1 MASESPCHETRS
13 SFEMKRDILLSTKTS
28 WIHLD
33 EDIPTPNVADNPLED
48 SKEENIRHW
57 LNSGFFLSTNENLQ
71 DKEEAGMVQMT
82 VQSYMRCL
90 HQFAESPVM
99 SRWNSFNSSYS
110 LTSAPTSITELL
122 QLWEKDPVEILLDLG
137 FGKEEPDICTK
148 IPSRFLSSASVAKGI
163 NICVFLEAQKQR
175 MDVENPDLYG
185 RFRQLEVLDHV
196 ASAFS
201 SLLNNVNNQQ
211 ERTEDSTGVEKN
223 MMDMQNNTAMA
234 MRAKRRRIGQ
244 LLKRVSRQ
252 ATVKQQSTQ
261 ASENSESCS
270 AGEKQSPTFA
280 GMDDCIETRTG
291 FSENKILDSVT
302 EEQFPTEEDALTSQ
316 PPQMLGLKTW
326 ALSHIPVRQ
335 SCLLSSSEMPAK
347 DRTRKES
354 NLLLT
359 QTLRKVSRLNC
370 KPPDSFEMEEIQSFE
385 DETPWGNPLDCTSG
399 AVVTRANSYQSDS
412 SGFLEEP
419 SEPSPLQNLPM
430 LGHLNLRYDTHDQQT
445 PQSTDLSVSYQDT
458 QQKPE
463 GTVPKA
469 ECKNSLKVEG
479 ECNDQR
485 EETDLSQTAR
495 DGLHQTW
502 NDQSEDFVEEMVY
515 DVDKKEMEVEGE
527 WLGKDENCE
536 QQLTLCFQGDDQ
548 EVENIVFPECDH
560 HLYINALHKSPDP
573 SPTEYNGTTSNDFS
587 GSRICTKEEVSER
600 PLIEEDAREV
610 YNENVQEDTTERIKE
625 KQWDMEIFS
634 KADTL
639 IPVIKATGDQELNQM
654 DLDSKLCCSFETGA
668 QETEWQVS
676 SLKNEN
682 EVISDCYFPVHDCT
696 AYGLEERPEFSSY
709 ESSETCCLDEIL
721 AASEPEKDD
730 PSQNLKINTNPFKSV
745 TVQMSS
751 QLVSTM
757 QNVPLSEGFA
767 KAQPLECTSD
777 RSQYSEGEH
786 VIISEL
792 GTLKENLKEHRDALI
807 QTDSTEVKK
816 KNQWP
821 DPPFHRHGHLT
832 KSVSLDTGLY
842 GNCKSSCCGALAA
855 RPSPFAHCCHCFCCH
870 HCCFFWANPL
880 TGSSKHP
887 AASCPNQA
895 NTELQ
900 LLRTLRL
907 LQETSMKN
915 ISPCTVHEIET
926 MKSSC
931 QHFREKLDDIEQQLI
946 EQQALFSSAMS
957 DEGREEKRRLQ
968 VLRQAVRREVAELE
982 CQLNDRARQVKEG
995 ILMQLDQLLEE
1006 QSQLLS
1012 ELGLSN
1018 GREEI
1023 NAQNNQV
1030 VSDAANITHPCA
1042 GHSELVVP
1050 QDSSR
1055 IETFPSSSS
1064 ASMPTTSKMW
1074 LPTMTVTQ
1082 PKSVES
1088 DPQELSISK
1097 KETKGPP
1104 QSKMDFKTFLQ
1115 ILKNSFRNSFSNDLT
1130 EGKD

>member
-1 MASESPCHETRS
+1 
-13 SFEMKRDILLSTKTS
+13 MKRDILLSTKTS

-211 ERTEDSTGVEKN
+211 DRTEDSTGVEKN

-270 AGEKQSPTFA
+270 AGEKQSPTSA

-316 PPQMLGLKTW
+316 PPQMLGLKTR

-445 PQSTDLSVSYQDT
+445 PQSTDLSISYQDT

-463 GTVPKA
+463 DTVPKA

-548 EVENIVFPECDH
+548 EVEDIVFPECDH

-610 YNENVQEDTTERIKE
+610 YNENVQKDTTERIKE

-696 AYGLEERPEFSSY
+696 AHGLEERPEFSSY

-767 KAQPLECTSD
+767 KAQALECTSD
-777 RSQYSEGEH
+777 RSQYSE
-786 VIISEL
+786 
-792 GTLKENLKEHRDALI
+792 
-807 QTDSTEVKK
+807 
-816 KNQWP
+816 
-821 DPPFHRHGHLT
+821 
-832 KSVSLDTGLY
+832 
-842 GNCKSSCCGALAA
+842 
-855 RPSPFAHCCHCFCCH
+855 
-870 HCCFFWANPL
+870 
-880 TGSSKHP
+880 
-887 AASCPNQA
+887 ASCPNQA

-907 LQETSMKN
+907 LQETSVKN

-1030 VSDAANITHPCA
+1030 VSDAANIMHPCA

-1115 ILKNSFRNSFSNDLT
+1115 ILKNSFRNSFSNDST

>member
-1 MASESPCHETRS
+1 
-13 SFEMKRDILLSTKTS
+13 
-28 WIHLD
+28 
-33 EDIPTPNVADNPLED
+33 
-48 SKEENIRHW
+48 
-57 LNSGFFLSTNENLQ
+57 FLSQ
-71 DKEEAGMVQMT
+71 SGMVQMT

-148 IPSRFLSSASVAKGI
+148 LPSRFLSSASVAKGI

-175 MDVENPDLYG
+175 MDVENPDLYE

-211 ERTEDSTGVEKN
+211 ERTEDSTGVEN
-223 MMDMQNNTAMA
+223 MMDMQNKTAME
-234 MRAKRRRIGQ
+234 MRAKRRRIGE
-244 LLKRVSRQ
+244 LLRRVSRQ
-252 ATVKQQSTQ
+252 ATVKQQSAQ
-261 ASENSESCS
+261 ASENSKSCS
-270 AGEKQSPTFA
+270 AGEKQSPASA
-280 GMDDCIETRTG
+280 GMDDCIETRMG

-302 EEQFPTEEDALTSQ
+302 KEKFPTEEDALTSQ
-316 PPQMLGLKTW
+316 TPQMLGLKTL

-359 QTLRKVSRLNC
+359 QTLRKLSRLNC

-412 SGFLEEP
+412 SGFLEEQ
-419 SEPSPLQNLPM
+419 SEPSPLQVNELMILFHNTCEKFVFLAKLVPTLPLPPTINRM
-430 LGHLNLRYDTHDQQT
+430 KKHQNYEKSSSIVDTIFLRFLVKT
-445 PQSTDLSVSYQDT
+445 
-458 QQKPE
+458 
-463 GTVPKA
+463 
-469 ECKNSLKVEG
+469 
-479 ECNDQR
+479 R
-485 EETDLSQTAR
+485 EL
-495 DGLHQTW
+495 
-502 NDQSEDFVEEMVY
+502 
-515 DVDKKEMEVEGE
+515 
-527 WLGKDENCE
+527 
-536 QQLTLCFQGDDQ
+536 
-548 EVENIVFPECDH
+548 
-560 HLYINALHKSPDP
+560 
-573 SPTEYNGTTSNDFS
+573 
-587 GSRICTKEEVSER
+587 
-600 PLIEEDAREV
+600 
-610 YNENVQEDTTERIKE
+610 
-625 KQWDMEIFS
+625 
-634 KADTL
+634 
-639 IPVIKATGDQELNQM
+639 M
-654 DLDSKLCCSFETGA
+654 DLDLKLCCSFETGA

-682 EVISDCYFPVHDCT
+682 ELISDCYFPVDDCT

-709 ESSETCCLDEIL
+709 ESSEACCLDKIL
-721 AASEPEKDD
+721 AASEQEKDD

-767 KAQPLECTSD
+767 KSQALECASD
-777 RSQYSEGEH
+777 RSQCSEGEH

-807 QTDSTEVKK
+807 QTDSTEGKK

-842 GNCKSSCCGALAA
+842 RNCKLSCYGALAA
-855 RPSPFAHCCHCFCCH
+855 WPAPFAHCCHCFCCH
-870 HCCFFWANPL
+870 HCCFFWASPL

-895 NTELQ
+895 SIELQ
-900 LLRTLRL
+900 LLKTLRL

-926 MKSSC
+926 MKTSC
-931 QHFREKLDDIEQQLI
+931 QRFREKLDDIEQQLI

-957 DEGREEKRRLQ
+957 DEGRRLQ

-982 CQLNDRARQVKEG
+982 CRLNDRACQVKEG
-995 ILMQLDQLLEE
+995 ILMVCCTSRYSCDP
-1006 QSQLLS
+1006 
-1012 ELGLSN
+1012 
-1018 GREEI
+1018 GRSKSDLMISFKVCPAAEFSVVMHHL
-1023 NAQNNQV
+1023 QV
-1030 VSDAANITHPCA
+1030 LT
-1042 GHSELVVP
+1042 
-1050 QDSSR
+1050 
-1055 IETFPSSSS
+1055 
-1064 ASMPTTSKMW
+1064 
-1074 LPTMTVTQ
+1074 
-1082 PKSVES
+1082 
-1088 DPQELSISK
+1088 
-1097 KETKGPP
+1097 PP
-1104 QSKMDFKTFLQ
+1104 QLEFFTT
-1115 ILKNSFRNSFSNDLT
+1115 NSQT
-1130 EGKD
+1130 ESVHFAFGKSC

>member
-1 MASESPCHETRS
+1 
-13 SFEMKRDILLSTKTS
+13 MKRDILLSTKTS

-33 EDIPTPNVADNPLED
+33 EDIPTPNVADNPLD

-211 ERTEDSTGVEKN
+211 DRTEDSTGVEKN

-270 AGEKQSPTFA
+270 AGEKQSPTSA

-316 PPQMLGLKTW
+316 PPQMLGLKTR

-445 PQSTDLSVSYQDT
+445 PQSTDLSISYQDT

-463 GTVPKA
+463 DTVPKA

-548 EVENIVFPECDH
+548 EVEDIVFPECDH

-610 YNENVQEDTTERIKE
+610 YNENVQKDTTERIKE

-696 AYGLEERPEFSSY
+696 AHGLEERPEFSSY

-767 KAQPLECTSD
+767 KAQALECTSD
-777 RSQYSEGEH
+777 RSQYSE
-786 VIISEL
+786 
-792 GTLKENLKEHRDALI
+792 
-807 QTDSTEVKK
+807 
-816 KNQWP
+816 
-821 DPPFHRHGHLT
+821 
-832 KSVSLDTGLY
+832 
-842 GNCKSSCCGALAA
+842 
-855 RPSPFAHCCHCFCCH
+855 
-870 HCCFFWANPL
+870 
-880 TGSSKHP
+880 
-887 AASCPNQA
+887 ASCPNQA

-907 LQETSMKN
+907 LQETSVKN

-1030 VSDAANITHPCA
+1030 VSDAANIMHPCA

-1115 ILKNSFRNSFSNDLT
+1115 ILKNSFRNSFSNDST

>member
-1 MASESPCHETRS
+1 
-13 SFEMKRDILLSTKTS
+13 MKRDILLSTKTS

-57 LNSGFFLSTNENLQ
+57 LNSGFL
-71 DKEEAGMVQMT
+71 
-82 VQSYMRCL
+82 CL

-211 ERTEDSTGVEKN
+211 DRTEDSTGVEKN

-270 AGEKQSPTFA
+270 AGEKQSPTSA

-316 PPQMLGLKTW
+316 PPQMLGLKTR

-445 PQSTDLSVSYQDT
+445 PQSTDLSISYQDT

-463 GTVPKA
+463 DTVPKA

-548 EVENIVFPECDH
+548 EVEDIVFPECDH

-610 YNENVQEDTTERIKE
+610 YNENVQKDTTERIKE

-696 AYGLEERPEFSSY
+696 AHGLEERPEFSSY

-767 KAQPLECTSD
+767 KAQALECTSD
-777 RSQYSEGEH
+777 RSQYSE
-786 VIISEL
+786 
-792 GTLKENLKEHRDALI
+792 
-807 QTDSTEVKK
+807 
-816 KNQWP
+816 
-821 DPPFHRHGHLT
+821 
-832 KSVSLDTGLY
+832 
-842 GNCKSSCCGALAA
+842 
-855 RPSPFAHCCHCFCCH
+855 
-870 HCCFFWANPL
+870 
-880 TGSSKHP
+880 
-887 AASCPNQA
+887 ASCPNQA

-907 LQETSMKN
+907 LQETSVKN

-1030 VSDAANITHPCA
+1030 VSDAANIMHPCA

-1115 ILKNSFRNSFSNDLT
+1115 ILKNSFRNSFSNDST